1 MIQKLRFTITIILI
15 LVASNAFSQFGRL
28 RPLKLSTVEYENV
41 IKLLSAMSKDPL
53 RDTIFIKY
61 DFNGDGCW
69 VMLDGREDSYIMTV
83 LGSNQKYIKELKT
96 ARPGISIIQVREP
109 GTSFSKYKWW
119 NKDIVVDED
128 RALFKL
134 LGKKR
139 TSCGTS
145 FVILP
150 GGTAYFVRSDSHFD
164 IIRLYSKEKLNRKN

>member
-1 MIQKLRFTITIILI
+1 
-15 LVASNAFSQFGRL
+15 
-28 RPLKLSTVEYENV
+28 LKLSTDEYQKV
-41 IKLLSAMSKDPL
+41 IKQLSAISEDPL
-53 RDTIFIKY
+53 QDTIFIKY

-69 VMLDGREDSYIMTV
+69 VMLDGQADSYIMTV
-83 LGSNQKYIKELKT
+83 LGSYQKYIKELKT
-96 ARPGISIIQVREP
+96 TRPGISIIQVREP

-128 RALFKL
+128 KVLFKL

-150 GGTAYFVRSDSHFD
+150 GGAGYFVRSDSHFEV
-164 IIRLYSKEKLNRKN
+164 IRLYSKEKLHGKN